1 MKERIRQLTLSVK
14 ATVILL
20 LTAATLIVVGIFND
34 TLKWDIFGP
43 KIEAVLYGVFFS
55 SIALAIIG
63 VAMTIVL
70 GIREV
75 VHSFQSIERS
85 SSGTKEDIP
94 EASKKVYTR
103 HLLWSLVAL
112 LGIIVMF
119 AGANYM
125 IQGHRSKVFKRI
137 AAEQMKQ
144 FESRFTQI
152 VSPLL
157 APPRNNV
164 PPDLHDMIKSMDNLT
179 YIDKTTLYLPDPTDN
194 SALWGY
200 TAWREY
206 KKEDGF
212 AKFFVAK
219 DFEKAMAEALHGSD
233 ARMREIN
240 NRRDFIWYYLL
251 KNQQGKPIA
260 VLRIDGNSREN
271 FREYVLGS

>member
-1 MKERIRQLTLSVK
+1 MKERIKQLTLSVQ

-20 LTAATLIVVGIFND
+20 LTAATLIVVGIFNA

-43 KIEAVLYGVFFS
+43 KVEAVLYGVFFS
-55 SIALAIIG
+55 SIALSVIG

-75 VHSFQSIERS
+75 VHSFQLMEKS
-85 SSGTKEDIP
+85 SSGSKEDIR
-94 EASKKVYTR
+94 EVSKRTYTW
-103 HLLWSLVAL
+103 HLLWSLVVL
-112 LGIIVMF
+112 LAVIIMF
-119 AGANYM
+119 GGANYF

-137 AAEQMKQ
+137 ATEQIKQ
-144 FESRFTQI
+144 FDSKLVQI

-157 APPRNNV
+157 VPPRNNV
-164 PPDLHDMIKSMDNLT
+164 PRDLHNIIKSINNLT
-179 YIDKTTLYLPDPTDN
+179 YINKTTLYLPDPVDN
-194 SALWGY
+194 SAMWGY

-206 KKEDGF
+206 REEDGF

-219 DFEKAMAEALHGSD
+219 EFEKAMVEALHGSD

-240 NRRDFIWYYLL
+240 SRRDFIWYYLI
-251 KNQQGKPIA
+251 KDQQGKPIA
-260 VLRIDGNSREN
+260 VLRLDGNPKEN